1 MARTV
6 GIGIQDFG
14 EIIENNC
21 FYIDKTGFIREWW
34 ENKDK
39 VTLITRPRRFGKTL
53 TMSMVE
59 QFFSVKYAGRGDLF
73 EGLAIWREEKY
84 RALQG
89 IYPVISIS
97 FANVKER
104 DYGRTR
110 KKICQLIASEFAR
123 NQYLL
128 DGGCL
133 TEQEKN
139 IFRGKTAE
147 MDDVDATLAFNQLS
161 EYLYRYYGKKTIILL
176 DEYDTPMQEAYV
188 NGYWEELISFTRSL
202 LNATFKTNPYL
213 ERAVMTGITRVSKE
227 SIFSDLNNLKVVTTT
242 SDEYGTVFG
251 FTEEEVFAAM
261 DEYGMDGQKEKDRI
275 KNWYD
280 GFIFGKWKDI
290 YNPWSIL
297 NYLDTGRVGTYW
309 ANTSS
314 NSLAG
319 KLIREGSR
327 AVKEAFESLLSGEH
341 LLVPIDEQIVY
352 DQLDN
357 DENAIWSLLV
367 AGGYLKVVRYE
378 KYETDHIV
386 KAPRYELALTNYE
399 VKIMFRNM
407 ISGWFAR
414 NLSDYCLL
422 YTSPSPRD

>member
-161 EYLYRYYGKKTIILL
+161 EYLYRYYGKKTIR
-176 DEYDTPMQEAYV
+176 PCRKRM
-188 NGYWEELISFTRSL
+188 
-202 LNATFKTNPYL
+202 
-213 ERAVMTGITRVSKE
+213 
-227 SIFSDLNNLKVVTTT
+227 
-242 SDEYGTVFG
+242 
-251 FTEEEVFAAM
+251 
-261 DEYGMDGQKEKDRI
+261 
-275 KNWYD
+275 
-280 GFIFGKWKDI
+280 
-290 YNPWSIL
+290 
-297 NYLDTGRVGTYW
+297 
-309 ANTSS
+309 
-314 NSLAG
+314 
-319 KLIREGSR
+319 
-327 AVKEAFESLLSGEH
+327 
-341 LLVPIDEQIVY
+341 
-352 DQLDN
+352 
-357 DENAIWSLLV
+357 
-367 AGGYLKVVRYE
+367 
-378 KYETDHIV
+378 
-386 KAPRYELALTNYE
+386 
-399 VKIMFRNM
+399 
-407 ISGWFAR
+407 
-414 NLSDYCLL
+414 
-422 YTSPSPRD
+422 